1 MKLRGFRIEPGEV
14 EALLL
19 AQESVAQAAVGLR
32 AGRSGAAQL
41 VGYVVPAAGAA
52 LDAGRVRASLRRRLP
67 DYMVPSRL
75 VALPGL
81 PLLGSGKVDRGAL
94 AGLALPEDED
104 GASGAGGGA
113 PAGAARAG
121 PEAVVAAIF
130 ARVLGL
136 AEVGRHASFF
146 EAGGDSILALRALGE
161 VRAAFPDRSVGI
173 ADLFNNPS
181 PAALAE
187 AVTAGVVGSAQVVH
201 LTRSGARPMLYCFPG
216 LMVNTREYG
225 PLVRHLGP
233 DQPATGFVCYSLT
246 EARRSVVTVED
257 IAATYAEHIRRASA
271 GRPCTL
277 VGWSWGGVLAFEAA
291 RMLGRDVDVRLVG
304 MLDVCDLDVN
314 FAVGALPD
322 LAEDETRALERRVA
336 AWLDACAMRAE
347 WEDLLRRM
355 DPALHRQFLAY
366 VRAAGPLPTDGPG
379 IGSREYELWTFIDNT
394 LLYRSYRAT
403 PHDCPIR
410 VWLAEDSVAR
420 GLNHVDW
427 SRYSARVEGTEI
439 VPGVSH
445 RQIVASPDLHAS
457 LARALAAAAR

>member
-1 MKLRGFRIEPGEV
+1 PLARRAAERGPPAPRSYACGGEALARDTVALVQQALAPRFLINGYGPTETVISPLAWKAAPGEAVESAHAPIGRAVGKRRAYVLDPGLEPVPVGVTGELYVSGLLARGYDGAPGVSAAVFLPDPFAEAPGTRMYRTGDLARWRRDGTVEYLGRTDAQVKLRGFRIEPGEV

-146 EAGGDSILALRALGE
+146 EAGGDSI
-161 VRAAFPDRSVGI
+161 
-173 ADLFNNPS
+173 
-181 PAALAE
+181 
-187 AVTAGVVGSAQVVH
+187 
-201 LTRSGARPMLYCFPG
+201 
-216 LMVNTREYG
+216 
-225 PLVRHLGP
+225 
-233 DQPATGFVCYSLT
+233 
-246 EARRSVVTVED
+246 
-257 IAATYAEHIRRASA
+257 
-271 GRPCTL
+271 
-277 VGWSWGGVLAFEAA
+277 
-291 RMLGRDVDVRLVG
+291 
-304 MLDVCDLDVN
+304 
-314 FAVGALPD
+314 
-322 LAEDETRALERRVA
+322 
-336 AWLDACAMRAE
+336 
-347 WEDLLRRM
+347 
-355 DPALHRQFLAY
+355 
-366 VRAAGPLPTDGPG
+366 
-379 IGSREYELWTFIDNT
+379 
-394 LLYRSYRAT
+394 
-403 PHDCPIR
+403 
-410 VWLAEDSVAR
+410 
-420 GLNHVDW
+420 
-427 SRYSARVEGTEI
+427 
-439 VPGVSH
+439 
-445 RQIVASPDLHAS
+445 
-457 LARALAAAAR
+457 